1 MSGVLIEVDENGN
14 ITSEA
19 KVIIDDGI
27 ATTLCKDGKYI
38 FNWDATTR

>member
-1 MSGVLIEVDENGN
+1 MSGIVIEADENGN

-19 KVIIDDGI
+19 MVLIDDGI
-27 ATTLCKDGKYI
+27 ATTLCRDGKYI

>member
-1 MSGVLIEVDENGN
+1 MSGIVIEVDENGN

-19 KVIIDDGI
+19 KVLIDDGI
-27 ATTLCKDGKYI
+27 ATTLYKDGKYV

>member
-1 MSGVLIEVDENGN
+1 MSGIVIEVDENGN

-19 KVIIDDGI
+19 KVLIDDGI
-27 ATTLCKDGKYI
+27 ATTLYKDGKYI

>member
-1 MSGVLIEVDENGN
+1 MSGIVIEADENGN

-19 KVIIDDGI
+19 KVLIDDGI
-27 ATTLCKDGKYI
+27 ATTLYKDGKYI